1 MPMRQCLALRSIW
14 SCRTSQTTMANDYRA
29 LRLLSE
35 HSGRD
40 PSGLAE
46 EDEAVFRACAQLGSE
61 ELPAASG
68 GDEAGFDLR
77 LCVSLFRCV
86 SLTGTTADFLLRAG
100 GGLLGVGGDEETKK
114 ARWISAGL

>member
-46 EDEAVFRACAQLGSE
+46 ED
-61 ELPAASG
+61 
-68 GDEAGFDLR
+68 LR
-77 LCVSLFRCV
+77 LYFVHVLNWAPKSCRQHLAAMKQA
-86 SLTGTTADFLLRAG
+86 LT
-100 GGLLGVGGDEETKK
+100 
-114 ARWISAGL
+114 SASAYPFFDASV